1 MTHAL
6 SLQTCVS
13 TVNKHPKQ
21 FTMPRERRSTVKA
34 IDYAKVQD
42 FSDDDIFEDSVAEGP
57 ASIPSTAVR
66 RRGRPRKSDA
76 MSDFGGD
83 GALGS
88 DELYQADS
96 VTRYYE
102 KGYDM
107 SLPHIRDRFTFMPE
121 LEADGSPK
129 VELIVGRRLIHNGRS
144 KGDEDG
150 SEMGE
155 DDSASGEDEKRE
167 KVKTPQE
174 KKHHTEYEYL
184 IKYKGVSYLHL
195 EWKSASDLESMNKSA
210 KTLYRRYLK
219 KLQLSQDE
227 DLEDPDF
234 DPSYI
239 QPQRIVDEDEH
250 EIVVE
255 LTDEELANWEK
266 EQKKENPDGSDDE
279 EEEKEDIQVNGN
291 GVHDDEKKEENTMS
305 QGE

>member
-1 MTHAL
+1 
-6 SLQTCVS
+6 
-13 TVNKHPKQ
+13 
-21 FTMPRERRSTVKA
+21 MPRERRSTVKA

-42 FSDDDIFEDSVAEGP
+42 FTDDDIFEDSVTEGA
-57 ASIPSTAVR
+57 ASVPSTAVR
-66 RRGRPRKSDA
+66 RRGRPRKSDI

-83 GALGS
+83 GVLGS
-88 DELYQADS
+88 DDFYQADS

-129 VELIVGRRLIHNGRS
+129 VELIVGRRLINNGR
-144 KGDEDG
+144 KGDDEDG
-150 SEMGE
+150 SDMD
-155 DDSASGEDEKRE
+155 DDSVTGESQKRE
-167 KVKTPQE
+167 KLNTQE

-219 KLQLSQDE
+219 KLQLNQDE

-239 QPQRIVDEDEH
+239 QPQKIIDEFEPEFH
-250 EIVVE
+250 RL
-255 LTDEELANWEK
+255 LTLTLMLLVLLIP
-266 EQKKENPDGSDDE
+266 Q
-279 EEEKEDIQVNGN
+279 
-291 GVHDDEKKEENTMS
+291 
-305 QGE
+305 